1 MAFVRKK
8 SSTFKW
14 PVTVEFPVDGGRF
27 EAESF
32 DAIFKRVG
40 RIEFTKLVDKGDTD
54 LIEAVLVGW
63 EGVKDEAEKEIPF
76 TKAALKDLLDDP
88 CFTRGLVKAYLE
100 SLEGAKA
107 KN

>member
-27 EAESF
+27 EKETF
-32 DAIFKRVG
+32 DAVFKRIG
-40 RIEFTKLVDKGDTD
+40 RSEFQRLVDKGDTD
-54 LIEAVLVGW
+54 LIEAVMAGW
-63 EGVKDEAEKEIPF
+63 EGMQDEAGKDIPF
-76 TKAALKDLLDDP
+76 TSSTLKEQIEDP
-88 CFTRGLVKAYLE
+88 YWTRGVIGSYLK
-100 SLEGAKA
+100 SLEGAAA

>member
-27 EAESF
+27 EKETF
-32 DAIFKRVG
+32 DAVFKRIG
-40 RIEFTKLVDKGDTD
+40 RSDFQKLVDKGDTD
-54 LIEAVLVGW
+54 LIEAVMVGW
-63 EGVKDEAEKEIPF
+63 EGMQDEAGKELAFSPSN
-76 TKAALKDLLDDP
+76 LKEQIEDP
-88 CFTRGLVKAYLE
+88 YWNRGVIGAYLK
-100 SLEGAKA
+100 SLEGASA

>member
-27 EAESF
+27 ETESF

-40 RIEFTKLVDKGDTD
+40 RAEFTKLVDKGDTD
-54 LIEAVLVGW
+54 LLEAVLEGW
-63 EGVKDEAEKEIPF
+63 EGVKDEADKDIPF

-88 CFTRGLVKAYLE
+88 FFTKAVIKAYLE
-100 SLEGAKA
+100 SLEGGKA

>member
-27 EAESF
+27 ETETF

-40 RIEFTKLVDKGDTD
+40 RTEFQKLVDKGDME
-54 LIEAVLVGW
+54 LIEAVMDGW
-63 EGVKDEAEKEIPF
+63 EGVKDESDKDIAF
-76 TKAALKDLLDDP
+76 TKASLRDMLEDP
-88 CFTRGLVKAYLE
+88 YFTRGVIKSYLE
-100 SLEGAKA
+100 SLEGAAA

>member
-27 EAESF
+27 EKETF
-32 DAIFKRVG
+32 DAVFKRIG
-40 RIEFTKLVDKGDTD
+40 RSDFQKLVDKGDTD
-54 LIEAVLVGW
+54 LIEAVVAGW
-63 EGVKDEAEKEIPF
+63 EGMQDESGKDLPF
-76 TKAALKDLLDDP
+76 SLSALKEQLEDP
-88 CFTRGLVKAYLE
+88 CWTRGVIGAYLK
-100 SLEGAKA
+100 SLEGGAA